1 MGKSDFMID
10 SIADIVS
17 SSHDDCYDVIFNFDN
32 LFALAPPTSSSS
44 ATNDE
49 LDNTVIESLLKTEQ
63 DGNVKSN
70 KDVVTRKSIRKRTPV
85 TFFDILRKD
94 RKKKGLS
101 LAKFNEIKDGM
112 TVTANKGVVRIT
124 VPPKKRKGV

>member
-32 LFALAPPTSSSS
+32 LFALAPPTSSS

>member
-1 MGKSDFMID
+1 MID

-32 LFALAPPTSSSS
+32 LFALTPPTSSSSS

-70 KDVVTRKSIRKRTPV
+70 KDVITRKSLRKRKPV
-85 TFFDILRKD
+85 SFFNILRED
-94 RKKKGLS
+94 PKKKGLS
-101 LAKFNEIKDGM
+101 LAKFNEIKDRM
-112 TVTANKGVVRIT
+112 IVTAKKGVVSIT
-124 VPPKKRKGV
+124 VPPKKRKSV